1 MVKTN
6 IQTFTGEVEILSNLH
21 VGPSGSSYLTA
32 NGAAS
37 NVLDIT
43 GNVGATFFVG
53 DGGFLSNIA
62 TTLSDIVNQGNV
74 SANVLQFNS
83 TSDYAGVGLVTSSN
97 VGIQNTA
104 PSHTLSIGDKI
115 RVDDNTVETSG
126 QSVIQVDGRILATRF
141 QGDGGLLS
149 NIATTFESIV
159 NQGNVASNVVK
170 FSSDSAYAGAGVI
183 TDSNVGIQNTAPTH
197 NLSVGSNL
205 HVNDTGSNV
214 LTVHGNVVA
223 SNLNLG
229 VFSITPAYG
238 LNDVCN
244 TSNGTSNV
252 VQFQNATTSLVATSN
267 ITVGGNVTAQQLIST
282 SNTEVGDRLKF
293 SGSNVFVDTLRVA
306 DVAANLVTYDQATGE
321 LTDSGGSFMNKF
333 TMVSEQPPSNIF
345 SNVSTGPYTLTTS
358 NLATNS
364 NTFNAFDGTANAW
377 VSGDLAGGY
386 IGGSN
391 VFHETNLTQLSNTHP
406 TQFGDWLAVEFPYK
420 SRLRH
425 MKLTPL
431 TAAQFPDSAN
441 IYATNDSVTWTEI
454 GYWKDR
460 NPVTNSNVQTIS
472 VNTSEDFNKYALVA
486 TKAAGNSSNVAIQ
499 DWNLFTESISVDG
512 GKGVDKRR
520 AATKTFV
527 FTVSNASGAN
537 KYYINGVQQ
546 SSLQLEQNHT
556 YIFDVSSTTLAGH
569 PLRFST
575 TATGSEYSTGITNS
589 GTYGGGGTATR
600 TFAVTTD
607 TPTTLYY
614 FCTAHA
620 GMGAT
625 MSISPT
631 AELEVSGRIMSRD
644 LVVTGTGGMSI
655 GGGTTAQRAEY
666 PALGTIRYNSTT
678 GFMES
683 YTASGWGSIAQPPTV
698 TGISPLTTLVSGGS
712 TVGAGTETK
721 IVPPTS
727 DATAER
733 YFGYSVAM
741 NSAGTRVIVG
751 VGYASSVAAGEC
763 AYIYNYDGSNWDT
776 GTKIVAP
783 AADQNS
789 YDNFGISVAM
799 SGDGTKVI
807 VGAYREDSG
816 GLNRA
821 GAAYI
826 YTYDSS
832 SSSWGTG
839 VKIQASD
846 KETSDYFGW
855 SVAMN
860 SDGTRIIVGAYAE
873 DAADEVGQAGDL
885 VDAGSAYIYT
895 YDSSSSS
902 WDTGTKIVAPDRET
916 LDEFGWSVAMN
927 SAGTRVIVGARYEDF
942 GSRPTN
948 AGAAYIYTYDSS
960 SSSWDTGTK
969 IVASDP
975 ENSDHFGGAVAM
987 NSDGTRVIVGAPNED
1002 PGGITNAGSVYIY
1015 AYDGSSWAQE
1025 AKIVAS
1031 DPESSDYLGNRV
1043 AMNSDGTR
1051 IIAGANGEDFGGDT
1065 NAGSAYIFT
1074 YDGSN
1079 WVQHA
1084 KIGASDSASSDNF
1097 GYSVAMSGD
1106 GAKVIAG
1113 APNEDPGGISN
1124 TGSAY
1129 IYEITDTATTGFV
1142 FDTSTQVFT
1151 VTGTGIVS
1159 GSTVQ
1164 LEGVDGS
1171 LYSVVDASAPNAA
1184 GTQVTFKMGGEAV
1197 EFPPNALTNND
1208 SITGYTASAS
1218 MNSTNAYKAFDDV
1231 VTTGSYWHSANGNAT
1246 VGYDSN
1252 APYLAGLDSAATQD
1266 ISGTTH
1272 RGHWIQ
1278 LQIPNPV
1285 ILSRAVIGSA
1295 QSNFQHGQ
1303 FVILGSNDGTNWTV
1317 LHAGTGTTLST
1328 NVTTLSAGSTE
1339 AFSYFRVVIKSK
1351 NTGSTDYDIG
1361 LNNVQFFGGSGS
1373 WVLAQ
1378 QPYKVRINST
1388 SGLSGASTATIGFPA
1403 EWTTAAGANLGFDT
1417 GTSQTQTLV
1426 GTDGSGGTNM
1436 TFSVAPGS
1444 NALPSGLTLTGSTGA
1459 ITGQIAAAGTTSVT
1473 FRLTDNGSGLFTD
1486 RAINITGVSDLYA
1499 FSSHTFTNAGVTGSD
1514 GPTLSQLTTAYSPA
1528 WTDYT
1533 SNLNVVVQGIQLWT
1547 VPKSGTYRITA
1558 KGAPGGYSTLGP
1570 DTYGYGAETRGDFTL
1585 SRGDKLK
1592 IIVGQ
1597 RGEGNANGNSDTVAA
1612 NTSAGGA
1619 GGGASW
1625 VFAEAVTHN
1634 DPLSLTY
1641 TTDANLYLV
1650 AGGGGGG
1657 QRNNTFGSGYSRADA
1672 HGGSS
1677 QSTVQT
1683 SWTASLTGSY
1693 GSGGGASYGINGG
1706 SAGGPVSTLSG
1717 GVVPNNPNE
1726 GGYSPAFS
1734 PPCIGGIGGYQAAA
1748 SPSYNCRGGFGGG
1761 GGNGAHAGGGGGGYV
1776 GGRGSPSFDNM
1787 SGYGGSSRNNG
1798 SNTTFT
1804 THTGGV
1810 GSVYIQAPG
1819 TF

>member
-1 MVKTN
+1 MSTN
-6 IQTFTGEVEILSNLH
+6 GQLVFTDVDKITFKGVGNASNAVIDTLTGKIGVGVDSPEANLH
-21 VGPSGSSYLTA
+21 VLGNSYVSTNLELGGTLIMGTVNVEAQHSLEAVTA
-32 NGAAS
+32 
-37 NVLDIT
+37 T
-43 GNVGATFFVG
+43 GN
-53 DGGFLSNIA
+53 
-62 TTLSDIVNQGNV
+62 TT
-74 SANVLQFNS
+74 
-83 TSDYAGVGLVTSSN
+83 
-97 VGIQNTA
+97 
-104 PSHTLSIGDKI
+104 P
-115 RVDDNTVETSG
+115 
-126 QSVIQVDGRILATRF
+126 
-141 QGDGGLLS
+141 
-149 NIATTFESIV
+149 
-159 NQGNVASNVVK
+159 
-170 FSSDSAYAGAGVI
+170 
-183 TDSNVGIQNTAPTH
+183 
-197 NLSVGSNL
+197 
-205 HVNDTGSNV
+205 
-214 LTVHGNVVA
+214 LTIEFTN
-223 SNLNLG
+223 
-229 VFSITPAYG
+229 P
-238 LNDVCN
+238 
-244 TSNGTSNV
+244 
-252 VQFQNATTSLVATSN
+252 TTSLVAS
-267 ITVGGNVTAQQLIST
+267 GNV
-282 SNTEVGDRLKF
+282 EVAG
-293 SGSNVFVDTLRVA
+293 VV
-306 DVAANLVTYDQATGE
+306 
-321 LTDSGGSFMNKF
+321 
-333 TMVSEQPPSNIF
+333 
-345 SNVSTGPYTLTTS
+345 
-358 NLATNS
+358 
-364 NTFNAFDGTANAW
+364 GT
-377 VSGDLAGGY
+377 
-386 IGGSN
+386 
-391 VFHETNLTQLSNTHP
+391 
-406 TQFGDWLAVEFPYK
+406 
-420 SRLRH
+420 
-425 MKLTPL
+425 
-431 TAAQFPDSAN
+431 
-441 IYATNDSVTWTEI
+441 
-454 GYWKDR
+454 
-460 NPVTNSNVQTIS
+460 
-472 VNTSEDFNKYALVA
+472 
-486 TKAAGNSSNVAIQ
+486 
-499 DWNLFTESISVDG
+499 
-512 GKGVDKRR
+512 
-520 AATKTFV
+520 
-527 FTVSNASGAN
+527 
-537 KYYINGVQQ
+537 
-546 SSLQLEQNHT
+546 
-556 YIFDVSSTTLAGH
+556 
-569 PLRFST
+569 
-575 TATGSEYSTGITNS
+575 S
-589 GTYGGGGTATR
+589 GT
-600 TFAVTTD
+600 
-607 TPTTLYY
+607 
-614 FCTAHA
+614 
-620 GMGAT
+620 GALT
-625 MSISPT
+625 VPS
-631 AELEVSGRIMSRD
+631 
-644 LVVTGTGGMSI
+644 
-655 GGGTTAQRAEY
+655 GTTGQR
-666 PALGTIRYNSTT
+666 PATVANGMIRYNSTT

-1426 GTDGSGGTNM
+1426 GTDGGGGTNM
-1436 TFSVAPGS
+1436 TFYVAPGS
-1444 NALPSGLTLTGSTGA
+1444 NALPGGLALTESTGA
-1459 ITGQIAAAGTTSVT
+1459 ITGQIAAVGTTSVT
-1473 FRLTDNGSGLFTD
+1473 FRLTDNNSGLFTD
-1486 RAINITGVSDLYA
+1486 RAINIVGSAELYA
-1499 FSSHTFTNAGVTGSD
+1499 FTSFTFTNAGQTGQQ
-1514 GPTLSQLTTAYSPA
+1514 GPMLSSLLSAYSPA
-1528 WTDYT
+1528 WTDNTAYFNAAST
-1533 SNLNVVVQGIQLWT
+1533 SNTDRGFQIWT
-1547 VPKSGTYRITA
+1547 APKSGTYTIKA
-1558 KGAPGGYSTLGP
+1558 AGARGGHSYNISAGTFVGAGLGAYSQGNFSI
-1570 DTYGYGAETRGDFTL
+1570 TRGTKFA
-1585 SRGDKLK
+1585 
-1592 IIVGQ
+1592 IVVGQ
-1597 RGEGNANGNSDTVAA
+1597 
-1612 NTSAGGA
+1612 AGGDA
-1619 GGGASW
+1619 DTTVYGSSNGSYRGGGGGGASW
-1625 VFAEAVTHN
+1625 VLSEDRTYLYAV
-1634 DPLSLTY
+1634 
-1641 TTDANLYLV
+1641 
-1650 AGGGGGG
+1650 GGGGGG
-1657 QRNNTFGSGYSRADA
+1657 KNATRWAGNAQYAISNGGTSQGNTTINGTLAGLQGQGGGSGFVYESGRD
-1672 HGGSS
+1672 
-1677 QSTVQT
+1677 
-1683 SWTASLTGSY
+1683 
-1693 GSGGGASYGINGG
+1693 GSGRNGYHIG
-1706 SAGGPVSTLSG
+1706 TTGDSQRAQGGPSSSSNG
-1717 GVVPNNPNE
+1717 P
-1726 GGYSPAFS
+1726 
-1734 PPCIGGIGGYQAAA
+1734 
-1748 SPSYNCRGGFGGG
+1748 GGFGGG
-1761 GGNGAHAGGGGGGYV
+1761 GGSSTGGGGGGGYA
-1776 GGRGSPSFDNM
+1776 GGGTNAY
-1787 SGYGGSSRNNG
+1787 GGAGGLGGSSRNNG
-1798 SNTTFT
+1798 SSPSFG
-1804 THTGGV
+1804 THTGQHGF
-1810 GSVYIQAPG
+1810 VYIE
-1819 TF
+1819 FVS